1 MKKTLLALAVAAL
14 SANAFAVNLDNNTF
28 IQSYAQEINVVPAGT
43 KLDLVSA
50 TVKAGFALATDGYVR
65 FNLANGAKF
74 AAGST
79 PTLDGTVSGGGP
91 AASAYTISA
100 GGAGQDFVIF
110 RTDGNG
116 IEIDD
121 SLELRASVAVVNK
134 SAVGV
139 TYNLYETAANAVAQS
154 GALSTRSGT
163 LLNFRSAL
171 DVTAVNAVGN
181 ARIDAISKE
190 SKEFINGNTAVQVD
204 LTDLNAD
211 VDTTVLLANGSNIVS
226 LANIASTYSWTL
238 NGNFSAENGID
249 DAVAD
254 APAFTVAADKQSA
267 TLANAANGVVTYTV
281 TGTDEIAETTVSAV
295 FSATPVAGYIIPSIT
310 IDNAAVLSKNGES
323 RDVDLALKPGGTF
336 SNFVRISNKDTI
348 PGAFSIRVIADDGQS
363 VSFPLSAVEGQSGTL
378 AAGASTTQMTIQQI
392 FDAAQ
397 AAGLALSGEGKL
409 RLQVTGQVND
419 LDVQTYTVAT
429 DGTTFS
435 TF

>member
-14 SANAFAVNLDNNTF
+14 SANAFAVNLDNNTG
-28 IQSYAQEINVVPAGT
+28 IQSYAQEISVAAAGT
-43 KLDLVSA
+43 KLDLVTA

-79 PTLDGTVSGGGP
+79 PALVGTATGGGA
-91 AASAYTISA
+91 AASTYTISA

-171 DVTAVNAVGN
+171 DVTAVSAVGT

-190 SKEFINGNTAVQVD
+190 SKEFDNGNTAVQVD

-211 VDTTVLLANGSNIVS
+211 VDTTVLLANGTNIAA
-226 LANIASTYSWTL
+226 LANIASAHSWTL
-238 NGNFSAENGID
+238 NGNFSA
-249 DAVAD
+249 AVAATGLAD
-254 APAFTVAADKQSA
+254 GAGNFTIAADKQSA
-267 TLANAANGVVTYTV
+267 TRAGADGLVTYTV
-281 TGTDEIAETTVSAV
+281 TGADEIAETTVSAV
-295 FSATPVAGYIIPSIT
+295 FSATPVAGYTIPSIT
-310 IDNAAVLSKNGES
+310 IANAAVLSKNGNTA
-323 RDVDLALKPGGTF
+323 DVDLALNPNGRF

-348 PGAFSIRVIADDGQS
+348 PGAFSLRVIADDGQS
-363 VSFPLSAVEGQSGTL
+363 VSFPLSAVEGQSSTL

-409 RLQVTGQVND
+409 RLQVTGQVNA

>member
-1 MKKTLLALAVAAL
+1 MKKTLLAFAVAAI
-14 SANAFAVNLDNNTF
+14 SANAFAVNLNDNTLV
-28 IQSYAQEINVVPAGT
+28 QSYAQEINVAATGTSLAGVT
-43 KLDLVSA
+43 A
-50 TVKAGFALATDGYVR
+50 TVNAGFALATDGYVR
-65 FNLANGAKF
+65 FDLANGATF

-79 PTLDGTVSGGGP
+79 PALVSTP
-91 AASAYTISA
+91 ATSTYSISA
-100 GGAGQDFVIF
+100 GGAGQNFVIF
-110 RTDGNG
+110 RTNGNG
-116 IEIDD
+116 VLIND
-121 SLELRASVAVVNK
+121 SLALSAVVSVTNK
-134 SAVGV
+134 NAVGV

-171 DVTAVNAVGN
+171 DVTAVSAVGG

-190 SKEFINGNTAVQVD
+190 SKEFIGGNTATEVD
-204 LTDLNAD
+204 LTDLTVD
-211 VDTTVLLANGSNIVS
+211 VDTNVLLATGAPIAAV
-226 LANIASTYSWTL
+226 ANIASAYSWTL

-249 DAVAD
+249 DFAASG
-254 APAFTVAADKQSA
+254 FNVAADKQSA
-267 TLANAANGVVTYTV
+267 TLANAANGIVTYTV

-295 FSATPVAGYIIPSIT
+295 FSATPVAGYTIPSIT
-310 IDNAAVLSKNGES
+310 IANAAVLSKNGTTA
-323 RDVDLALKPGGTF
+323 DVDLALNPNGRF

-348 PGAFSIRVIADDGQS
+348 TGAFSLRVIADDGQS
-363 VSFPLSAVEGQSGTL
+363 VSFPLSAVEGQSSTL
-378 AAGASTTQMTIQQI
+378 AAGASTAQMSIQQI

-409 RLQVTGQVND
+409 RLQVTGQVNA

>member
-14 SANAFAVNLDNNTF
+14 SANAFAVNLDNNTG
-28 IQSYAQEINVVPAGT
+28 IQSYAQEISVAAAGT
-43 KLDLVSA
+43 KLDLVTA

-79 PTLDGTVSGGGP
+79 PALVGTAAGGGA

-121 SLELRASVAVVNK
+121 SLQLSASVAVVNK

-171 DVTAVNAVGN
+171 DVTAVSAVGA

-190 SKEFINGNTAVQVD
+190 SKEFVDGKTATEVD
-204 LTDLNAD
+204 LTDLT
-211 VDTTVLLANGSNIVS
+211 VDFDANVLLANG
-226 LANIASTYSWTL
+226 ANITAVTDIASAYSWTL
-238 NGNFSAENGID
+238 NGNFSA
-249 DAVAD
+249 AVAATGLAD
-254 APAFTVAADKQSA
+254 GAGNFTIAADKQSA
-267 TLANAANGVVTYTV
+267 TRAGADGLVTYTV
-281 TGTDEIAETTVSAV
+281 TGADEIAETTVSAV
-295 FSATPVAGYIIPSIT
+295 FSATPVAGYTIPSIT
-310 IDNAAVLSKNGES
+310 IANAAVLSKNGNTA
-323 RDVDLALKPGGTF
+323 DVDLALNPNGRF

-348 PGAFSIRVIADDGQS
+348 PGAFSLRVIADDGQS
-363 VSFPLSAVEGQSGTL
+363 VSFPLSAVEGQSSTL

-409 RLQVTGQVND
+409 RLQVTGQVNA